1 MCPSPDVL
9 RPMQPAVGDM
19 TGAHVSDE
27 RRVVPSVYR
36 ALCTSTLDNIQH
48 VLEKFTQ
55 PTLGAGPGENAA
67 HLARRARFALMRR
80 REAGGAAVARVN

>member
-55 PTLGAGPGENAA
+55 PTLGAGPGGTQPTW
-67 HLARRARFALMRR
+67 R
-80 REAGGAAVARVN
+80 GGRDSPLCVGVRQGERLWRG